1 MVIYVIR
8 RPARARSACTPD
20 APESEVVPV
29 AARLTRGWDDRDLR
43 REVVG
48 VFRGLGADPRPL
60 DPEAHR
66 RAHGWEDRADW
77 EEILP

>member
-1 MVIYVIR
+1 MVIHVIR
-8 RPARARSACTPD
+8 RPARQKPASA
-20 APESEVVPV
+20 APAAESGVLPT